1 MMITIYTHGSKPSF
15 FLISSKHYIFKFFFV
30 ILDFV
35 YSAAAF
41 SKTSPLMASEAAEVA
56 LT

>member
-1 MMITIYTHGSKPSF
+1 MIITIYTHGSKPS